1 MKYQIIKLF
10 QITYDMISVGSKEV
24 SSQDNNLEIVGYESS
39 DAITSKPQIQQ
50 DINKDVVDLSAQ
62 KGCHDNSQTLGN
74 DSSIKDKKS
83 EIDDFYTNDQLLST
97 VKKR

>member
-1 MKYQIIKLF
+1 
-10 QITYDMISVGSKEV
+10 MILVGSKEV

-39 DAITSKPQIQQ
+39 DAITSQPQIQQ

-62 KGCHDNSQTLGN
+62 NGCHDNRQTLGN
-74 DSSIKDKKS
+74 DSLIKDKKS

>member
-1 MKYQIIKLF
+1 
-10 QITYDMISVGSKEV
+10 MILVGSKEV

-62 KGCHDNSQTLGN
+62 KGCHDNSQTLGH

>member
-1 MKYQIIKLF
+1 
-10 QITYDMISVGSKEV
+10 MILVGSKEV
-24 SSQDNNLEIVGYESS
+24 SSQDNNLEIFGYESRS

>member
-1 MKYQIIKLF
+1 MM
-10 QITYDMISVGSKEV
+10 DP
-24 SSQDNNLEIVGYESS
+24 
-39 DAITSKPQIQQ
+39 ITSQPQIQQ

-62 KGCHDNSQTLGN
+62 KGCHDNSQTRGH
-74 DSSIKDKKS
+74 DSSIKDKNS